1 MSTTATARPLISA
14 GATFGR
20 APAHLLQCSEVWGG
34 NEPVERSVVMQGLDA
49 WVLAEPHNTT
59 EAGGDIHYL
68 SSCSSGRITR
78 MLVADVSGHGIAVA
92 PVARTLRGLVRR
104 FMNFVDQSRLV
115 GSINQEFSQLTRDGG
130 FATAIIGTYWGPTG
144 RLELTSAG
152 HPPPL
157 MYSIARNSWL
167 PVASARMPHDS
178 DSSDASDLPLGIFE
192 DSSFTVFH
200 VDLAQGDMVLLYTDA
215 LIEARR
221 DDGTLLQIE
230 GLARVLNGLSGTAPE
245 AIPRAA
251 MQQIAAAGFRIDD
264 DATLM
269 LVKPNSATPHGSLLG
284 GVRSFS
290 RFVRDLV
297 FPGQEQ
303 RIAIPDFRL
312 GLVLGWWFDRFN
324 R

>member
-1 MSTTATARPLISA
+1 MPAV
-14 GATFGR
+14 
-20 APAHLLQCSEVWGG
+20 APHTDHSMGTEAAAHLLQCSEVWGG
-34 NEPVERSVVMQGLDA
+34 NEPVDRGVVMQGLDA
-49 WVLAEPHNTT
+49 WVLAQPHNTT

-157 MYSIARNSWL
+157 MYSVARKSWL
-167 PVASARMPHDS
+167 PVAPSRAGGEPA
-178 DSSDASDLPLGIFE
+178 SSGASDVPLGIFE

-215 LIEARR
+215 IIEARR
-221 DDGTLLQIE
+221 TDGSLLQIS
-230 GLARVLNGLSGTAPE
+230 GLARMLNALSETAPE
-245 AIPRAA
+245 AISRAV
-251 MQQIAAAGFRIDD
+251 MQQLSAEGYFIDD
-264 DATLM
+264 DATMM
-269 LVKPNSATPHGSLLG
+269 LVKPNTVTPHGSLLG
-284 GVRSFS
+284 GWKSVLRL
-290 RFVRDLV
+290 VRDV
-297 FPGQEQ
+297 AVPGRDGPIEL
-303 RIAIPDFRL
+303 PGFRAD
-312 GLVLGWWFDRFN
+312 LVLGWWFDRFN
-324 R
+324 RRGH